1 MYLDHFGLKEW
12 PFGITP
18 DIDFTYRAPAH
29 EDALTTLLMAL
40 SSGEG
45 FVKVTGEVGT
55 GKTLLCRTLLDR
67 LADDAVTAYIPNP
80 QLSPTAMLQAVLGEL
95 NLRWPRQRQRP
106 LQDSELYAAVESG
119 LVKLAQEGRR
129 VVLCIDEAQAL
140 PLNTLEALRLLSNI
154 ETGKRKLLQVVLFG
168 QPELDI
174 RLDEPSIRQLK
185 QRITFSSNLGTLNAQ
200 DVEYYLAHRLG
211 IAGYRGARLFSRDAV
226 RRLHRASRGVPRLVN
241 ILSHKALMAGFGEG
255 ARYVTDRYVKL
266 AILDTESARARSVAV
281 RRRWL
286 RFGALL
292 TTLAASTGAFVWT
305 HWL

>member
-168 QPELDI
+168 QPELDGVLTNTAC
-174 RLDEPSIRQLK
+174 RSLVSRMAFTAHLSP
-185 QRITFSSNLGTLNAQ
+185 LGRA
-200 DVEYYLAHRLG
+200 DFRRYLRHRLAV
-211 IAGYRGARLFSRDAV
+211 AGWRGREVFAPAARAL
-226 RRLHRASRGVPRLVN
+226 LWWASGGVPRTAN
-241 ILSHKALMAGFGEG
+241 ILAHKCLMLAYGEG
-255 ARYVTDRYVKL
+255 HHDVRLRHAWQAHR
-266 AILDTESARARSVAV
+266 DTAKRLPHRNA
-281 RRRWL
+281 WQPH
-286 RFGALL
+286 GAH
-292 TTLAASTGAFVWT
+292 S
-305 HWL
+305 